1 MEAGERPVTGRTKLR
16 RRVRAASALVTA
28 IAAGLVSSAVRAE
41 PLDEKI
47 PGLFGG
53 SLRISLARNAEP
65 RQPGVTARFSSL
77 SPDLAAARSQAPV
90 PSASGSFRFTWD
102 PEVETFVR
110 SRQSLGS
117 ILAERAQT
125 LGRHYGT
132 VSVSYTHLNF
142 DTLEGD
148 PLSHLRSVEPA
159 FSSAFL
165 KNLPEADRAIAGD
178 DQLET
183 QLALSIQLDQIF
195 LTLAYGITN
204 SLDVSL
210 ALSLNR
216 IGMKATAQA
225 FIRDRAGNGG
235 AIFGRDQPG
244 VCGGD
249 LHCAR
254 DEFDA
259 SAFGTGDL
267 FLRAKYLL
275 YESAYIDAAVASVLT
290 LPTGNADDFLGF
302 HDPTY
307 TPWIILSNTF
317 GRFEPHLNIG
327 YAFRSGEDVSQAEWI
342 AGSDFYAWPWLT
354 LFSDFLGYHD
364 DTRDGV
370 NDNIIQ
376 WAGGFKVNPIRR
388 GVIGAAFQ
396 LPVNRD
402 GVRADVVYTAQ
413 VEYTF

>member
-1 MEAGERPVTGRTKLR
+1 MEAGERPVTGRTRLR
-16 RRVRAASALVTA
+16 RTRVASAML
-28 IAAGLVSSAVRAE
+28 AALALALAGANARAE
-41 PLDEKI
+41 SLDKKI

-102 PEVETFVR
+102 PDVETFVR

-125 LGRHYGT
+125 LGRHYGI

-148 PLSHLRSVEPA
+148 QLSDLRSVEPA

-183 QLALSIQLDQIF
+183 QLALSIHLDQIF
-195 LTLAYGITN
+195 VTVAYGITN

-210 ALSLNR
+210 ALSLNS

-244 VCGGD
+244 LCGGD

-254 DEFDA
+254 DQFDA

-267 FLRAKYLL
+267 FLRAKYWL
-275 YESAYIDAAVASVLT
+275 YESEYLDAAVSSVLT

-302 HDPTY
+302 HDPTF
-307 TPWIILSNTF
+307 TPWVILSKTF
-317 GRFEPHLNIG
+317 WRFEPHLNVG
-327 YAFRSGEDVSQAEWI
+327 YAIRSDEDVSQAEWI
-342 AGSDFYAWPWLT
+342 AGSDFYAWRRLT

-364 DTRDGV
+364 INQDNV
-370 NDNIIQ
+370 NDNVIQ
-376 WAGGFKVNPIRR
+376 WAGGFKINPIRR

-396 LPVNRD
+396 IPVNRD
-402 GVRADVVYTAQ
+402 GIRADVVYTVQ